1 MAIIYPNKTNT
12 KQLAFT
18 TLLNTKIQF
27 KTGKIRQKDQ
37 GEVTKKKITFGKY
50 CNDFIKL

>member
-27 KTGKIRQKDQ
+27 KTGQIRQKDQ
-37 GEVTKKKITFGKY
+37 VEVTKKKKY
-50 CNDFIKL
+50 FTKLPDFTRF